1 LKRGTARRG
10 NIRCGLLVLAWC
22 AAVAWSG
29 AALAAERSGSPSL
42 RPPAATRTPP
52 PAERPA
58 ADAQLP
64 GFGKFHVVRI
74 DRDGITPREV
84 RVEKGSTVIWFN
96 ATPGYSS
103 VIFNEGETLLKSTQ
117 SPTLFFLAPDGT
129 YVSAAFGPGASAS
142 TAFTRAGTYNFF
154 VTGLPLAERNAF
166 ARVVVE

>member
-1 LKRGTARRG
+1 MRSGSGRHIRRAWFLLATA
-10 NIRCGLLVLAWC
+10 LTLAS
-22 AAVAWSG
+22 VG
-29 AALAAERSGSPSL
+29 VGPALAAERSGSPSVRPPAVT
-42 RPPAATRTPP
+42 RPPAAEQQP
-52 PAERPA
+52 

-84 RVEKGSTVIWFN
+84 RIERGSTVIWFN
-96 ATPGYSS
+96 ATPGYSA

-142 TAFTRAGTYNFF
+142 TAFTRVGTYNFF